1 MGNDEDDRP
10 PQTRGSFAAAPRTA
24 RISTSRSSRS
34 YGSHETGESST
45 ANGDTSAVQDPSL
58 TASALAEH
66 DASSKGRHTAKD
78 GARRRSH
85 KPRPTGGFLL
95 ADPIYDG
102 KLGRSTAVDRDE
114 GRRRSRIPVDSR
126 RAKSPMPTTAPDELA
141 SGGKYSSDYD
151 MDMVDMAEDA
161 AEERHAGKGLPSA
174 TSRIPTARPKQA
186 VDLDST
192 QIVSM
197 ALNLSESRRM
207 AQRRNVS
214 SPMPPRLAHVADSSV
229 GGGLKQHLQQ
239 QRRTS
244 HNLSP
249 KPEKNGPAPRT
260 VSVSHQRLAT
270 PLHASFDPDSTY
282 TYHFS
287 SSTLNRAQKAKEHFE
302 LMAQYRR
309 MLNFV
314 PPLQA
319 KSQASRPSTSSPPTS
334 PNGGQ
339 SSASYPFPRSQ
350 LPLGRPYNPLQYIR
364 NRKVR
369 ARERKVI
376 DGEAQ
381 GFSDVNRV
389 TDWVDQAATMAAA
402 SPLHP
407 DNAPSIP
414 MFPAAHNVMDPE
426 VSDLTQVS
434 SASKSKRPRIDW
446 FFEPADLV
454 ADLYWVEQDDNKSL
468 IEDRHYSR
476 IFSYPKKSLSIS
488 RPMSPSKNEAMTT
501 PFPPTPLSH
510 GEAYASEASMDR
522 DHSDSNAVSRAD
534 TETSHVSTRDRA
546 KQKLQELKGLHHW
559 HNSSHN
565 HHDFLHMRKSS
576 FSDTSDSEGDRKKRE
591 RSGTVSANS
600 KALLEKQ
607 MNEMLAREALTTA
620 KRKSTNETGADLRP
634 KPFRTSLM
642 TPEKSPGPSIMDN
655 TGSDAR
661 MEGSDIDRSDR
672 AHVRHGSPIRPAGRA
687 SLEVPR
693 WTNRASLDFD
703 SSAPTS
709 PDLRATKS
717 GGHHIPAIGMDLSPP
732 GSRPVSPVRKPF
744 SKVKNIFR
752 DRSRDRAPGATSGR
766 DDHPDSPVDES
777 GMPLSTPVSTDDLSS
792 TIRRRSKSP
801 LPRIPRV
808 ETHKSHKSIGSLRLG
823 KDEQMGLRNI
833 LKGGAKIDGIIRGG
847 VSKLSDLVW
856 KKDQESDS
864 SSSSTSSDES
874 ETEPARGR
882 LRTPAAL
889 SDSSLRKTGEAHQG
903 RYYLDELPV
912 FKPASETDRATNAD
926 SNGKLV
932 PLDNPSQAVGRRSSR
947 FDQLKPPRIDVS
959 TASPTS
965 TTGPLPDFSDKN
977 AALSDSDSRWRD
989 SGVLVD
995 ESQTSGFDALLSL
1008 PAPLN
1013 RPQRSSSSQTRHWSI
1028 SDRSPSPQPLTTQL
1042 SKREVAR
1049 LRALALSSGIKAMEI
1064 ARRTAE
1070 PQPVISQPNSK
1081 TILPVPWSELR
1092 PLIADKKMP
1101 ASISQLE
1108 VYTTTAHVLASSIR
1122 NTETALEKSA
1132 AAFANGD
1139 MRQLHGRVDTMHTR
1153 VATDLIDMTRRAA
1166 DEADE
1171 CSRDMA
1177 DSQRLKVKTVMD
1189 IIDKMLRRRR
1199 RRFRWVRRGG
1209 WLMVEW
1215 VLVGFMWYV
1224 WFVVMI
1230 LRIFLGIGRGLWA
1243 GTRWLLWL

>member
-1 MGNDEDDRP
+1 MGNDEDDKP
-10 PQTRGSFAAAPRTA
+10 PQTRGSFATAPRYA

-34 YGSHETGESST
+34 YGSYETGESST
-45 ANGDTSAVQDPSL
+45 ANGDASAVQDPSL

-66 DASSKGRHTAKD
+66 DASSKSRHIAKD
-78 GARRRSH
+78 GTRRRSH

-102 KLGRSTAVDRDE
+102 KLGHSTAVDRDDE
-114 GRRRSRIPVDSR
+114 RRRSRIPIDGR
-126 RAKSPMPTTAPDELA
+126 RAKSPMPATVPDELA
-141 SGGKYSSDYD
+141 SRRTYSSDYD
-151 MDMVDMAEDA
+151 VDMADMIEGA
-161 AEERHAGKGLPSA
+161 TEERHAGKGLSSA

-207 AQRRNVS
+207 AQRRNIS
-214 SPMPPRLAHVADSSV
+214 SPMPPRLAHVADSPV

-244 HNLSP
+244 RNLSP
-249 KPEKNGPAPRT
+249 KPEKSGPAPRT
-260 VSVSHQRLAT
+260 VSVSHQRLT
-270 PLHASFDPDSTY
+270 NPLQASFDPDSTY

-339 SSASYPFPRSQ
+339 SSASYPFPRTQ
-350 LPLGRPYNPLQYIR
+350 VPLGRPYNPLQYIR

-402 SPLHP
+402 SPLQP
-407 DNAPSIP
+407 DNAPTIP
-414 MFPAAHNVMDPE
+414 MYPAAHNIMDPE
-426 VSDLTQVS
+426 VLDLAQIS

-476 IFSYPKKSLSIS
+476 IFPYPKKSLSIS
-488 RPMSPSKNEAMTT
+488 RPMSPSKNETMTT
-501 PFPPTPLSH
+501 PFPPTPMSH
-510 GEAYASEASMDR
+510 GEANASEASMDR

-534 TETSHVSTRDRA
+534 TETSHVSARDRA
-546 KQKLQELKGLHHW
+546 RQKLQELKGLHHW

-576 FSDTSDSEGDRKKRE
+576 FSDTSDSDGDRRKRE

-607 MNEMLAREALTTA
+607 MNEMLAREALAA
-620 KRKSTNETGADLRP
+620 KQKSTQDTSAAAELRP

-642 TPEKSPGPSIMDN
+642 TPEKSPGPSVTDN
-655 TGSDAR
+655 AGSDAR

-672 AHVRHGSPIRPAGRA
+672 APLRHGSPVRSGRP

-709 PDLRATKS
+709 PDLRATKN

-752 DRSRDRAPGATSGR
+752 DRSRDRAAGATSGR
-766 DDHPDSPVDES
+766 DEHPDSPVDES
-777 GMPLSTPVSTDDLSS
+777 GMLLSSPVSADDLNS
-792 TIRRRSKSP
+792 TVRLRSKSP
-801 LPRIPRV
+801 APRIPRV

-874 ETEPARGR
+874 EAEPARGR

-889 SDSSLRKTGEAHQG
+889 SDSSLRKTDEAHQG
-903 RYYLDELPV
+903 RNYLDAMPV
-912 FKPASETDRATNAD
+912 FKPTSETDRTTIAD
-926 SNGKLV
+926 SNSKLV
-932 PLDNPSQAVGRRSSR
+932 PLNNPSQVAGRRSSR

-959 TASPTS
+959 NASPTS
-965 TTGPLPDFSDKN
+965 STGPLPDFSDKN
-977 AALSDSDSRWRD
+977 ATISDSDSRWRD

-995 ESQTSGFDALLSL
+995 ESHMSGLDALLSL

-1028 SDRSPSPQPLTTQL
+1028 SDRSPSPQPSTQL

-1064 ARRTAE
+1064 ARRAAE
-1070 PQPVISQPNSK
+1070 PQPIISPSGSK
-1081 TILPVPWSELR
+1081 TILPVPWDELR
-1092 PLIADKKMP
+1092 PLVADKKMP
-1101 ASISQLE
+1101 ATVSQLE
-1108 VYTTTAHVLASSIR
+1108 VYTTTAQVLASSIR
-1122 NTETALEKSA
+1122 YTDTALEKSA
-1132 AAFANGD
+1132 AAFANGE
-1139 MRQLHGRVDTMHTR
+1139 MRQVHGRVDTMHTR

-1171 CSRDMA
+1171 CSRDMV
-1177 DSQRLKVKTVMD
+1177 DSQRLKVKRVVD

-1230 LRIFLGIGRGLWA
+1230 LRIFLGIGRGVWA
-1243 GTRWLLWL
+1243 GAKWLLWL

>member
-1 MGNDEDDRP
+1 MGTDYDDKP
-10 PQTRGSFAAAPRTA
+10 SHARGSFAAAPRSA

-34 YGSHETGESST
+34 YGSYETGESST
-45 ANGDTSAVQDPSL
+45 AATD
-58 TASALAEH
+58 ASAAQDTALTSSPLAEQ
-66 DASSKGRHTAKD
+66 DAPSKHRHTAKD

-95 ADPIYDG
+95 ADPVYDR
-102 KLGRSTAVDRDE
+102 KSGRSTATDRDD
-114 GRRRSRIPVDSR
+114 GRRRSKIPVDSR
-126 RAKSPMPTTAPDELA
+126 RAKSPMPSAANEPTFSRE
-141 SGGKYSSDYD
+141 YSPEYD
-151 MDMVDMAEDA
+151 TDMMDVGESVG
-161 AEERHAGKGLPSA
+161 EERYAGKGRQSA
-174 TSRIPTARPKQA
+174 TSRIPTARSKQA

-207 AQRRNVS
+207 AQRRIIS
-214 SPMPPRLAHVADSSV
+214 SPVPPRLAHVTDSSV
-229 GGGLKQHLQQ
+229 GGSLKQHLQQ

-244 HNLSP
+244 RNLSP
-249 KPEKNGPAPRT
+249 KPEKSGLAPRSI
-260 VSVSHQRLAT
+260 SVSHQRLAS
-270 PLHASFDPDSTY
+270 PFQASFDPDSTY

-302 LMAQYRR
+302 IMAQYRR
-309 MLNFV
+309 LLNFV
-314 PPLQA
+314 PPLQN
-319 KSQASRPSTSSPPTS
+319 KGQASRPSTSSPPSS
-334 PNGGQ
+334 PNCGQ
-339 SSASYPFPRSQ
+339 SSSSYPFPKA
-350 LPLGRPYNPLQYIR
+350 PGALGRPYNPLQYIR

-402 SPLHP
+402 SPLLP
-407 DNAPSIP
+407 ENTPSIP

-426 VSDLTQVS
+426 IANLTQVS
-434 SASKSKRPRIDW
+434 SASKTKRPRIDW
-446 FFEPADLV
+446 FIEPADLV

-476 IFSYPKKSLSIS
+476 IFPYPRKSMSTS
-488 RPMSPSKNEAMTT
+488 RPMSPSKNEPATI
-501 PFPPTPLSH
+501 PFPQTPMSL
-510 GEAYASEASMDR
+510 GEAEASEASTDR
-522 DHSDSNAVSRAD
+522 NLSDSNAISRAD
-534 TETSHVSTRDRA
+534 TESSHVSARDRA

-559 HNSSHN
+559 HNSSHS

-576 FSDTSDSEGDRKKRE
+576 FSDTSDSETDRRKRE
-591 RSGTVSANS
+591 RSDTVSANS

-607 MNEMLAREALTTA
+607 MNEMLAREAVTI
-620 KRKSTNETGADLRP
+620 KRKPTTHEADPEMRS

-642 TPEKSPGPSIMDN
+642 TPEKSPGPTVLDN
-655 TGSDAR
+655 VASDAR
-661 MEGSDIDRSDR
+661 LEGSDIDRSDR
-672 AHVRHGSPIRPAGRA
+672 AHIRHGSPVRAGRA

-717 GGHHIPAIGMDLSPP
+717 GGNHIPAIGMDLSPP
-732 GSRPVSPVRKPF
+732 GSRPASPIRKPF

-752 DRSRDRAPGATSGR
+752 DRSRDRAAGATSGR
-766 DDHPDSPVDES
+766 DDHPDSPVDEVGQPFPS
-777 GMPLSTPVSTDDLSS
+777 LSS
-792 TIRRRSKSP
+792 TEDVGSTLRQRSKSP

-808 ETHKSHKSIGSLRLG
+808 ETHKSHKSIGSLKLG
-823 KDEQMGLRNI
+823 KDEQSGLRNI

-856 KKDQESDS
+856 KKDHDGDS
-864 SSSSTSSDES
+864 SSSSTSSDDS
-874 ETEPARGR
+874 ETEPTRGR
-882 LRTPAAL
+882 LRTPAAM
-889 SDSSLRKTGEAHQG
+889 SDSSLRKTDEAHQE
-903 RYYLDELPV
+903 RNYLDAMPV
-912 FKPASETDRATNAD
+912 FKSTSETNKTHAESESMLIPVN
-926 SNGKLV
+926 
-932 PLDNPSQAVGRRSSR
+932 NPSQAAGRRSSR

-965 TTGPLPDFSDKN
+965 ATGPLPEFPEKDT
-977 AALSDSDSRWRD
+977 ALPDADSRWRD
-989 SGVLVD
+989 SAVLMD
-995 ESQTSGFDALLSL
+995 ETQASDFNPLLTL

-1013 RPQRSSSSQTRHWSI
+1013 RPPRSSSQQTRHWSI
-1028 SDRSPSPQPLTTQL
+1028 SDRSPSPRPSTQQL

-1064 ARRTAE
+1064 ARRAAE
-1070 PQPVISQPNSK
+1070 PQSIIPNSDSK
-1081 TILPVPWSELR
+1081 TILPVPWAELR
-1092 PLIADKKMP
+1092 PLITDKKMP
-1101 ASISQLE
+1101 ATVSQLE
-1108 VYTTTAHVLASSIR
+1108 VYTTTAQVLASSIQSADA
-1122 NTETALEKSA
+1122 ALEKSA
-1132 AAFANGD
+1132 AAFISGD
-1139 MRQLHGRVDTMHTR
+1139 MRQLHNRVDTMHTR
-1153 VATDLIDMTRRAA
+1153 VATDLIDMTRHAA

-1171 CSRDMA
+1171 CSRDMV
-1177 DSQRLKVKTVMD
+1177 DSQRLKVKRVVD

-1199 RRFRWVRRGG
+1199 RRFRWARRGG

-1230 LRIFLGIGRGLWA
+1230 LRIFLGIGRGLWNGA
-1243 GTRWLLWL
+1243 RWLLWL